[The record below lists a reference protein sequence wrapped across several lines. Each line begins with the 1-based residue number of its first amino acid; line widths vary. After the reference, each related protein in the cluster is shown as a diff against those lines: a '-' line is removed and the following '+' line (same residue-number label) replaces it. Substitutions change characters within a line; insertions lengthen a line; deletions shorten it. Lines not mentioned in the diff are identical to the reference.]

1 MKSSRI
7 VVLSVILV
15 LIASMLVACGSSAPA
30 GVSNLVL
37 SSDKGGASRAT
48 FAPPDTISLSA
59 DVNQVDAGTSF
70 DIKWYALNVSGQ
82 DPATPFVTST
92 VAYSSGNN
100 LSANINSTTGGFP
113 AGQYKVEVDMNGA
126 KVGEQTFDIQ

>member
-1 MKSSRI
+1 MKRSQI
-7 VVLSVILV
+7 VSLSVMLV
-15 LIASMLVACGSSAPA
+15 LIASTLVACGSPAPA

-37 SSDKGGASRAT
+37 SSEKGGTSKTT
-48 FAPPDTISLSA
+48 FAPTDTIYLSA

-70 DIKWYALNVSGQ
+70 DIKWYALNVDGQ
-82 DPATPFVTST
+82 DPATPFVTSN

-113 AGQYKVEVDMNGA
+113 VGQYKVEVDMNGT